1 MSGLFLK
8 GEKKERAGVYR
19 RHEQITNNGVASA
32 MNGVFCIPVHADF
45 GPVGEVQK
53 ITSKTDLYSL
63 YMESGTIDAAAALFS
78 AGANTVY
85 LYRLGTGGK
94 EGSVSLQTTTS
105 TNAVTLKTKYPTALK
120 FSVTLKQKLGD
131 ATTKELSVYN
141 GATLVEKV
149 SFVAGTGV
157 NEAAN
162 LVEAM
167 KDSKYLYAEL
177 ASGASG
183 IMQTV
188 TQQALTDGAAPN
200 VTTEDYSNAF
210 NAFEAYAWNVMI
222 LDTVEEDVKTLVK
235 TYMDRIHSNGT
246 LGICVLGETA
256 GKSLATRLANAKA
269 YNAPYFIYCGSG
281 YYNTAGERVEGY
293 LAAAVQGGVI
303 GCKDSSTSIVH
314 TEIPDAESCIEQLT
328 NEQYVS
334 AIKSG
339 LLLLSEGQEGQ
350 VWFDSGVNTYTVLN
364 EDDDE
369 GWKKIKRTAI
379 RYEAFDRINRT
390 LEPLIGKISNTS
402 DGVDNVIQEAKKVLA
417 EMNREG
423 KILDTYEFFEDT
435 DNTHAVDYA
444 YFIIRI
450 DDVDSMEKIYLTYQF
465 QYISQ

>member
-45 GPVGEVQK
+45 GPVGEIQK
-53 ITSKTDLYSL
+53 ITSKSDLLSL
-63 YMESGTIDAAAALFS
+63 YMESGTIDAAVKLFD

-94 EGSVSLQTTTS
+94 EGSLSLQTTTA

-120 FSVTLKQKLGD
+120 FSVTVKQKLGD
-131 ATTKELSVYN
+131 ETTKECSVYN

-149 SFVAGTGV
+149 SFIAGADV

-167 KDSKYLYAEL
+167 KDSKYLSAEL
-177 ASGASG
+177 VSGASG

-188 TQQALTDGAAPN
+188 AQQALAGGSAPA

-210 NAFEAYAWNVMI
+210 NAFETYAWNVLV
-222 LDTVEEDVKTLVK
+222 LDTVEEDVKALAK
-235 TYMDRIHSNGT
+235 TYMERIHSNGA
-246 LGICVLGETA
+246 LGVCVLGEAA
-256 GKSLATRLANAKA
+256 GKSLATRKTNAKS

-281 YYNTAGERVEGY
+281 YYNTAGDRVEGY
-293 LAAAVQGGVI
+293 LAAAVQAGVI

-328 NEQYVS
+328 NEQYVD
-334 AIKSG
+334 AI
-339 LLLLSEGQEGQ
+339 L
-350 VWFDSGVNTYTVLN
+350 D

-369 GWKKIKRTAI
+369 GWKKIKRTSV

-390 LEPLIGKISNTS
+390 LEPLIGKISNNAA
-402 DGVDNVIQEAKKVLA
+402 GVDNVIQEAKKVLA

-423 KILDTYEFFEDT
+423 KILDTYEFYEDT
-435 DNTHAVDYA
+435 ENPHAADYA

-465 QYISQ
+465 QYIAQ

>member
-1 MSGLFLK
+1 
-8 GEKKERAGVYR
+8 
-19 RHEQITNNGVASA
+19 

-45 GPVGEVQK
+45 GPVGEIQK
-53 ITSKTDLYSL
+53 ITSKSDLLSL
-63 YMESGTIDAAAALFS
+63 YMESGTIDAAVKLFD

-94 EGSVSLQTTTS
+94 EGSLSLQTTTA
-105 TNAVTLKTKYPTALK
+105 TNAVTLKTKYP
-120 FSVTLKQKLGD
+120 
-131 ATTKELSVYN
+131 
-141 GATLVEKV
+141 
-149 SFVAGTGV
+149 
-157 NEAAN
+157 N

-167 KDSKYLYAEL
+167 KDSKYLSAEL
-177 ASGASG
+177 VSGASG

-188 TQQALTDGAAPN
+188 AQQALAGGSAPA

-210 NAFEAYAWNVMI
+210 NAFETYAWNVLV
-222 LDTVEEDVKTLVK
+222 LDTVEEDVKALAK
-235 TYMDRIHSNGT
+235 TYMERIHSNGA
-246 LGICVLGETA
+246 LGVCVLGEAA
-256 GKSLATRLANAKA
+256 GKSLATRKTNAKS

-281 YYNTAGERVEGY
+281 YYNTAGDRVEGY
-293 LAAAVQGGVI
+293 LAAAVQAGVI

-328 NEQYVS
+328 NEQYVD

-350 VWFDSGVNTYTVLN
+350 VWFDSGVNTYTVLD

-369 GWKKIKRTAI
+369 GWKKIKRTAV

-390 LEPLIGKISNTS
+390 LEPLIGKISNNAA
-402 DGVDNVIQEAKKVLA
+402 GVDNVIQEAKKVLA

-423 KILDTYEFFEDT
+423 KILDTYEFYEDT
-435 DNTHAVDYA
+435 ENPHAADYA

-465 QYISQ
+465 QYIAQ

>member
-45 GPVGEVQK
+45 GPVGEIQK
-53 ITSKTDLYSL
+53 ITSKSDLLSL
-63 YMESGTIDAAAALFS
+63 YMESGTIDAAVKLFD

-94 EGSVSLQTTTS
+94 EGSLSLQTTTA

-120 FSVTLKQKLGD
+120 FSVTVKQKLGD
-131 ATTKELSVYN
+131 ETTKECSVYN

-149 SFVAGTGV
+149 SFIAGADV

-167 KDSKYLYAEL
+167 KDSKYLSAEL
-177 ASGASG
+177 VSGASG

-188 TQQALTDGAAPN
+188 AQQALAGGSAPA

-210 NAFEAYAWNVMI
+210 NAFETYAWNVLV
-222 LDTVEEDVKTLVK
+222 LDTVEEDVKALAK
-235 TYMDRIHSNGT
+235 TYMERIHSNGA
-246 LGICVLGETA
+246 LGVCVLGEAA
-256 GKSLATRLANAKA
+256 GKSLATRKTNAKS

-281 YYNTAGERVEGY
+281 YYNTAGDRVEGY
-293 LAAAVQGGVI
+293 LAAAVQAGVI

-314 TEIPDAESCIEQLT
+314 IRVAQIFQNILSNACKFTEQGTIT
-328 NEQYVS
+328 
-334 AIKSG
+334 
-339 LLLLSEGQEGQ
+339 LSLHCKMEEGQ

-364 EDDDE
+364 ENDDE
-369 GWKKIKRTAI
+369 GWKKIKRTAV
-379 RYEAFDRINRT
+379 RYEVFDRINRT
-390 LEPLIGKISNTS
+390 LEPLIGRINNDSV
-402 DGVDNVIQEAKKVLA
+402 GIDNVIQEAKKVLA
-417 EMNREG
+417 QMNREG
-423 KILDTYEFFEDT
+423 KILDTYEFYEDT
-435 DNTHAVDYA
+435 NNPHAADYA
-444 YFIIRI
+444 NFIVSV
-450 DDVDSMEKIYLTYQF
+450 DDIDSMEKIYLTYQF
-465 QYISQ
+465 QYIAQ